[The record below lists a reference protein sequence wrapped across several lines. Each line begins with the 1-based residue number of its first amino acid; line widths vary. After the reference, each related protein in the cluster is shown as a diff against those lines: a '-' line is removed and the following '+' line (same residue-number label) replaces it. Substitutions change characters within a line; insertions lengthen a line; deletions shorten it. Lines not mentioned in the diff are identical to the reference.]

1 MANIFNDLNKL
12 VNTIDKVDKLLTE
25 KPKKKSVMVPLSE
38 QELLVVQEWFK
49 QIHSPLMEKC
59 MKEDLN
65 WHTTIK
71 PHQDLYDKLIR
82 YKKKLG

>member
-25 KPKKKSVMVPLSE
+25 KPKKKSVMIPLSE
-38 QELLVVQEWFK
+38 QELLLMKQWFHH
-49 QIHSPLMEKC
+49 INVPLME
-59 MKEDLN
+59 N
-65 WHTTIK
+65 WHKTIK